1 MPGTNSGIFRFINA
15 DIHWGELKTALRK
28 HTNIFY
34 MKFIYTTL
42 FLFFSWAVFCQSFD
56 KVDSYVRDL
65 DKFSKKDL
73 STTVI
78 SARVVAPF
86 TSETE
91 KVRAIFIWVTDNIK
105 YDIKALEVNPKD
117 RDPNDQNPDVVLKR
131 GKAVCE
137 GYANLFQE
145 LCSKAGIQ
153 SLLATGNTKRPNGS
167 IPWIGHAWNL
177 VKADGKWHHID
188 ATWGA
193 GYINEKEK
201 YVEEFDEKYFFTPSD
216 VFIRDH
222 LPDDPAFQML
232 GAPVTDKE
240 FRLRDA
246 AFEKML
252 RDKQKAPVI
261 PAFAHVNDTLN
272 TIVAQDTANKKAVYA
287 GISRRLF
294 AAEPQSPKGYY
305 YQGLSEFEA
314 ATVFAAQFRQIWNA
328 TGKVSNKT
336 VDLQWVNRQLGN
348 LDNATKALQ
357 NAQKAFKQA
366 TAGGYQDNYLKYME
380 SLTSRQ
386 MSVVDSN
393 RSNVLE
399 LKALLEK

>member
-1 MPGTNSGIFRFINA
+1 
-15 DIHWGELKTALRK
+15 
-28 HTNIFY
+28 
-34 MKFIYTTL
+34 MKFIYATL
-42 FLFFSWAVFCQSFD
+42 FLLFSQAIFGQSFE
-56 KVDSYVRDL
+56 KVDSYVRNL

-73 STTVI
+73 NTTAI
-78 SARVVAPF
+78 SARVTAPF
-86 TSETE
+86 ATETE

-105 YDIKALEVNPKD
+105 YDFKTIELKPQE
-117 RDPNDQNPDVVLKR
+117 RDPNDQNPEVVLKR
-131 GKAVCE
+131 GKGVCE

-145 LCSKAGIQ
+145 LCTKAGIQ
-153 SLLATGNTKRPNGS
+153 ALLATGNTKRPNGS
-167 IPWIGHAWNL
+167 VPWTGHAWNL
-177 VKADGKWHHID
+177 VKADGKWHHVD

-201 YVEEFDEKYFFTPSD
+201 YVEEFDENYFFTPSN

-222 LPDDPAFQML
+222 HPDDPAFQML
-232 GAPVTDKE
+232 GVPVTDKE

-246 AFEKML
+246 AFEQML
-252 RDKQKAPVI
+252 RDKQKAATI

-272 TIVAQDTANKKAVYA
+272 VIAAQDTANKKAVYA
-287 GISRRLF
+287 GRSRRLF

-305 YQGLSEFEA
+305 YQGLAEYEA
-314 ATVFAAQFRQIWNA
+314 ATTSINEFTQIWNA
-328 TGKVSNKT
+328 KGKVSNKT
-336 VDLQWVNRQLGN
+336 VDLQWVNRQLAN
-348 LDNATKALQ
+348 LDNATKAFK